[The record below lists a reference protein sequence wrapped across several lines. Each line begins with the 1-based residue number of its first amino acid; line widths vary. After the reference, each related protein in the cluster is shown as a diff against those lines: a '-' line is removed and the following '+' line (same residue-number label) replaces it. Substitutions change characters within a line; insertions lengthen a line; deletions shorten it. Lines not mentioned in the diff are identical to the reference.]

1 MLIYLGM
8 LDGSHPLPG
17 SLSALRIIVWKFALI
32 AMVRVDTDG
41 AKYNSADVW
50 RSALRRFESRVRR
63 YDIYVDRLALRRDS
77 KGDPPQ
83 QLVRHNDVLYPLP
96 GYEGSGQPVPRRH
109 LTQALTDCASL

>member
-1 MLIYLGM
+1 
-8 LDGSHPLPG
+8 
-17 SLSALRIIVWKFALI
+17 
-32 AMVRVDTDG
+32 MVRVDTDG
-41 AKYNSADVW
+41 AKYSSADVW

-109 LTQALTDCASL
+109 LTHALTDCA